1 MSYASEYISSYLMDI
16 LQMTAPEKT
25 IPHLSV
31 GATLST
37 TQSFFL
43 YTVNILIFLGV
54 LPWYTWSVLLFSIP
68 WAIVDWG
75 VAMFGMLLSF
85 VGLIF
90 VVPAA
95 AQFLTLPIFF
105 LLGIF
110 GEIFLIP
117 LAFFS
122 PLLILSGLAMAFLA
136 LMTGQEL
143 TQTNYLSW
151 GLF

>member
-1 MSYASEYISSYLMDI
+1 M
-16 LQMTAPEKT
+16 
-25 IPHLSV
+25 
-31 GATLST
+31 
-37 TQSFFL
+37 
-43 YTVNILIFLGV
+43 
-54 LPWYTWSVLLFSIP
+54 LFSIP

-85 VGLIF
+85 VGIIF
-90 VVPAA
+90 VVPAV

-122 PLLILSGLAMAFLA
+122 PFLIVSGLAIAFLA
-136 LMTGQEL
+136 LMTG
-143 TQTNYLSW
+143 
-151 GLF
+151 

>member
-1 MSYASEYISSYLMDI
+1 MS
-16 LQMTAPEKT
+16 APEKT
-25 IPHLSV
+25 ISHLSV
-31 GATLST
+31 GRSDE
-37 TQSFFL
+37 QNFFL
-43 YTVNILIFLGV
+43 YTVDILIFLGV

-85 VGLIF
+85 IGLIF
-90 VVPAA
+90 VVPAV

-122 PLLILSGLAMAFLA
+122 PFFIFSGLAVA
-136 LMTGQEL
+136 LIAAISG
-143 TQTNYLSW
+143 
-151 GLF
+151 

>member
-1 MSYASEYISSYLMDI
+1 MDI
-16 LQMTAPEKT
+16 LQVSDPAKT
-25 IPHLSV
+25 ISHLSV
-31 GATLST
+31 GRSDE
-37 TQSFFL
+37 QNFFL
-43 YTVNILIFLGV
+43 YTADILFFFGV

-85 VGLIF
+85 IGLVF
-90 VVPAA
+90 VIPAA

-110 GEIFLIP
+110 CEIFLIP

-136 LMTGQEL
+136 LLTG
-143 TQTNYLSW
+143 
-151 GLF
+151 